1 MIQLFGFSILAYK
14 NTIEKSVTG
23 VSLKTLECYSLVF
36 LFRFLSVIFY
46 SGYLPLDKSGDWFYQ
61 FCEVLSFVVV
71 LYNIYLILFPL
82 KYTHNIHC
90 DNYGHFTKYI
100 PNRMCHYVVL
110 VLPALILAIVY
121 IKEFFFHIFFFSF
134 LFILFFSYLF

>member
-14 NTIEKSVTG
+14 NTLEQSVTG
-23 VSLKTLECYSLVF
+23 VSLKTLECYSFVF
-36 LFRFLSVIFY
+36 LFRFLSIIFY

-61 FCEVLSFVVV
+61 FCEVLSLIVT

-90 DNYGHFTKYI
+90 DNYGYITRYI
-100 PNRMCHYVVL
+100 PNRISHIIML
-110 VLPALILAIVY
+110 VIPSLTLAIVHININILIY
-121 IKEFFFHIFFFSF
+121 IIVLSF
-134 LFILFFSYLF
+134 